1 MQPLDLSFAFGLPPE
16 KAIEYFRAKG
26 YTIGWDWRETLHEAH
41 ARAFTVAKVM
51 KVDVLEDIRGAVDRA
66 LHDGLTLADFKKDL
80 IPTLQKKG
88 WWGEI
93 THPETGEPAFIDAR
107 RLTTIYQ
114 TNLQT
119 AYMTGRYQGMMEN
132 SSKRPY
138 WMYVSILDGRTR
150 PAHKAMN
157 GKIFRFDD
165 PIWNTIYPQNGFRC
179 RCRVRALS
187 ESDLAGRSPV
197 LSSAGRLDSIEVAMG
212 KDDTFTTVS
221 RYRGVDDKGKAFTFS
236 PDPGWSYN
244 PGKAGQQHLEQ
255 VLRNKVAG
263 LPAGIRTAVLQPV
276 MPVHSNGVL
285 SKTFMQ
291 AIDDTLSVIPE
302 SIQDTI
308 EKYGYTVNVGPT
320 LVDIHPRLAG
330 KHPRGWDVGTTWEN
344 VEGVHNRKLKQ
355 ISIGEQFVS
364 KKTGLL
370 IDNTRVEATLRHE
383 LGHAADMAFGTVS
396 DSTSFIQAYHADVAA
411 LPTVAS
417 AQIDYLL
424 QSGKAGREETFA
436 EIFAEIHGGGN
447 SSYNLAGLFP
457 QTTAIIKKVL
467 VVP

>member
-1 MQPLDLSFAFGLPPE
+1 MPNVDLSFAFGLPPE
-16 KAIEYFRAKG
+16 KAVEYFRAKG

-41 ARAFTVAKVM
+41 AKAFTVAKVM

-119 AYMTGRYQGMMEN
+119 AYMTGRYQAMMEN

-157 GKIFRFDD
+157 GRIFRFDD
-165 PIWNTIYPQNGFRC
+165 PIWNTIYPPNGFRC
-179 RCRVRALS
+179 RCRVQALS
-187 ESDLAGRSPV
+187 ESDLAGRSV

-221 RYRGVDDKGKAFTFS
+221 RYKGVDGKGKAFTFS

-244 PGKAGQQHLEQ
+244 PGKAALKPFTPPPLDNLPQTFKLGMKLPSLPKAEQLSTSLRLPKGLSETQYYQHFLDQ
-255 VLRNKVAG
+255 FPADTAVTGVFKDVAG
-263 LPAGIRTAVLQPV
+263 DAVPISADLFKDSYGASKILKNGRETEIAYLAQTIINPDEIWLSWQKVKSTGYALRRRYIKQIVLDEVENISGVGVYEMGKDGWSGI
-276 MPVHSNGVL
+276 
-285 SKTFMQ
+285 
-291 AIDDTLSVIPE
+291 
-302 SIQDTI
+302 
-308 EKYGYTVNVGPT
+308 TVF
-320 LVDIHPRLAG
+320 DPRLDVIARYG
-330 KHPRGWDVGTTWEN
+330 FTSVEEYLNAQRGGMLRYIRPD
-344 VEGVHNRKLKQ
+344 
-355 ISIGEQFVS
+355 
-364 KKTGLL
+364 KT
-370 IDNTRVEATLRHE
+370 
-383 LGHAADMAFGTVS
+383 
-396 DSTSFIQAYHADVAA
+396 
-411 LPTVAS
+411 
-417 AQIDYLL
+417 
-424 QSGKAGREETFA
+424 
-436 EIFAEIHGGGN
+436 
-447 SSYNLAGLFP
+447 
-457 QTTAIIKKVL
+457 
-467 VVP
+467 